1 MHTLRPPAPSLP
13 LLMTTMAETA
23 RLVVLL
29 PCQCGRQSLPQ
40 ARLQPTIGRC
50 CMRIKWRRHMVLGLS
65 RAARSRAAED
75 GGVASR
81 CRRSTATLL
90 AAQAVK
96 DEQRAGL
103 ETEGGATGR
112 WRSRRGTVP
121 GFTSDC
127 AAAPARFQ
135 FAKLRKHPRSR
146 ARGFMGERSATAP
159 IGRLTLRVRQIR
171 RLAG

>member
-1 MHTLRPPAPSLP
+1 MPVRPAVATASTAPADNWSLLHEDKMEAP
-13 LLMTTMAETA
+13 HGSGPEQGGTFA
-23 RLVVLL
+23 R
-29 PCQCGRQSLPQ
+29 
-40 ARLQPTIGRC
+40 
-50 CMRIKWRRHMVLGLS
+50 
-65 RAARSRAAED
+65 AED

-121 GFTSDC
+121 GFASDC